1 MQRSCCGS
9 KVQLR
14 LRAFFLRFAT
24 KAAKPSAMQQSCVI
38 SFANSCSTLCVTAL
52 LQSMTFGSK
61 PYGRSFSTLLR
72 NRTNG
77 PLS

>member
-14 LRAFFLRFAT
+14 LRRG
-24 KAAKPSAMQQSCVI
+24 SMQQSCVI